1 MRNWLWQQSGEA
13 DLLPQIKSI
22 SDLASDLLRP
32 KLDLAENVQID
43 HVDVSPFGV
52 NTFLEQEVE
61 PAKREESIR
70 LAKEAGFRWLRQ
82 EFPWEDIEIQGK
94 GDFEDRRHEP
104 YRSAWEK
111 YDQIVELAQKYDMGL
126 IVRLSNPP
134 GWTRRLAKA
143 KTVGYLCAPD
153 HLRLRRLCQSRCLSL
168 QRQNPLLSDLERAEY
183 LSRMG

>member
-1 MRNWLWQQSGEA
+1 MSTFTSALRQTFVLWISLLIPGGLILFLLSTPPMRNWLWQQSGEA

-32 KLDLAENVQID
+32 KLDLAKSVQID

-94 GDFEDRRHEP
+94 GDC
-104 YRSAWEK
+104 
-111 YDQIVELAQKYDMGL
+111 V
-126 IVRLSNPP
+126 
-134 GWTRRLAKA
+134 
-143 KTVGYLCAPD
+143 
-153 HLRLRRLCQSRCLSL
+153 
-168 QRQNPLLSDLERAEY
+168 
-183 LSRMG
+183 